1 MTAYPETRAFDGAT
15 IILPVI
21 NETYSLVQTVDS
33 ILATSR
39 ADLCELL
46 IVVAGKTTPEAM
58 AEIERLADRLGD
70 LVVVHRQ
77 NLKFLGGAMR
87 EAFDLAR
94 GSHAIMMASDL
105 ETDPALVPRLIAA
118 AREHPNAIITV
129 TRWRTGGGF
138 EDYSPVKLL
147 ANWVFQKLFSLLY
160 WTRLSDMTYAYRI
173 FPTRL
178 VQAIR
183 WEELRHPLLFET
195 LIKPLR
201 LGVEV
206 IEIPGVWRARTEGE
220 SQNTFA
226 RNFEYFRI
234 GLKVRFAATR
244 NILRRRAKQPIS
256 QPQSPPTS
264 RSGATFGIESE

>member
-1 MTAYPETRAFDGAT
+1 MTTYPETHAFESAT
-15 IILPVI
+15 IILPVT
-21 NETYSLVQTVDS
+21 NETYSLVQTVDA

-39 ADLCELL
+39 ADLREIL
-46 IVVAGKTTPEAM
+46 IVVADKTAPEAM
-58 AEIERLADRLGD
+58 AEVERLAARLGD

-77 NLKFLGGAMR
+77 KLKFLGGAMR

-94 GSHAIMMASDL
+94 GSHVIMMASDL
-105 ETDPALVPRLIAA
+105 ETDPALVPRLIDA
-118 AREHPNAIITV
+118 ARAHPNAIATV
-129 TRWRTGGGF
+129 TRWQSGGGF
-138 EDYSPVKLL
+138 EGYSQVKLL
-147 ANWVFQKLFSLLY
+147 ANWVFQKLFSLIY

-178 VQAIR
+178 MQSIR
-183 WEELRHPLLFET
+183 WQELRHPLLFET

-234 GLKVRFAATR
+234 GLKVRFATIR
-244 NILRRRAKQPIS
+244 VILRQ
-256 QPQSPPTS
+256 
-264 RSGATFGIESE
+264 

>member
-1 MTAYPETRAFDGAT
+1 MRSRALAVAMTAYPRTNSFRDAT
-15 IILPVI
+15 IILPVM
-21 NETYSLVQTVDS
+21 NETYSLVQTVDA

-39 ADLCELL
+39 ADVREFL
-46 IVVAGKTTPEAM
+46 IVIADRTAPDSLD
-58 AEIERLADRLGD
+58 EIERLKARLGD

-77 NLKFLGGAMR
+77 TLKFLGGAMR
-87 EAFDLAR
+87 EAFDRAR

-105 ETDPALVPRLIAA
+105 ETDPALVPQLIAG
-118 AREHPNAIITV
+118 ARSHPDAVVTV
-129 TRWRTGGGF
+129 TRWAHGGGF
-138 EDYSPVKLL
+138 QDYSRVKLL
-147 ANWVFQKLFSLLY
+147 ANWMFQKLFSLLY

-183 WEELRHPLLFET
+183 WEELRHPFLFET
-195 LIKPLR
+195 LVKPLR

-206 IEIPGVWRARTEGE
+206 IQIPGVWRARTEGQ

-234 GLKVRFAATR
+234 GWRVRFAPAR
-244 NILRRRAKQPIS
+244 DLLRA
-256 QPQSPPTS
+256 
-264 RSGATFGIESE
+264 